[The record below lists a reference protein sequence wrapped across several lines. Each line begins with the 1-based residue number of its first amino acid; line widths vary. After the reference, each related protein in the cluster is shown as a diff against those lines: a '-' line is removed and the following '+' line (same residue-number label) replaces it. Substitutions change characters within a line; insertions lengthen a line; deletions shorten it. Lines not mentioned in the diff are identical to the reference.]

1 LISDD
6 GDFDIGDEMSANLM
20 LDPENRVWKLEI
32 MGSAAFILHFMLD
45 STEAS
50 LTGKLWDEAKFDRL
64 IKYDLGEL
72 DENR

>member
-1 LISDD
+1 MIDD
-6 GDFDIGDEMSANLM
+6 DNDFDSSDEMSANLM
-20 LDPENRVWKLEI
+20 LDPENRLWKLEV

-45 STEAS
+45 STDTG

-72 DENR
+72 NDL